1 MSRWPKFRSPLYD
14 TNLNHHPWLYRSR
27 CQPLT
32 SPHSTQPSRP
42 TNAHKLRQRWVLV
55 TQHFMLWF
63 EDLKRKL
70 IRGAGR
76 LIRPKIVVE
85 FLSNFFRPEN
95 APLNNLTQIAV
106 SLAGFSGQRSRY
118 THYSLITPPGSF
130 QAYFFPFLQR
140 RYRAELTKK
149 KKIVFFFFF

>member
-1 MSRWPKFRSPLYD
+1 
-14 TNLNHHPWLYRSR
+14 
-27 CQPLT
+27 
-32 SPHSTQPSRP
+32 
-42 TNAHKLRQRWVLV
+42 
-55 TQHFMLWF
+55 MLWF

-85 FLSNFFRPEN
+85 FLSNIFRPEN

-130 QAYFFPFLQR
+130 QAYFFFSISPEEVSSGGDKEKEDSGRINAKWGFIL
-140 RYRAELTKK
+140 
-149 KKIVFFFFF
+149 II